1 MPSGQKG
8 RVDMEEKRGPLS
20 PSEWRVM
27 ACLWTG
33 PKTLMELVHLL
44 KDSAGWAKSTV
55 TTMVR
60 RMEEKGLIDY
70 ETSGRA
76 KVFRAALARE
86 DAAAVEADSL
96 LERAFHGSVGL
107 LVSSLV
113 DRSSLSK
120 ADIDEL
126 YAILDK
132 AGEESK

>member
-1 MPSGQKG
+1 M
-8 RVDMEEKRGPLS
+8 DEKRNLLT

-27 ACLWTG
+27 ECLWTG
-33 PKTLMELVHLL
+33 PKTLMELVRLL

-60 RMEEKGLIDY
+60 RLEEKGLVDY
-70 ETSGRA
+70 ETAGRA

-86 DAAAVEADSL
+86 DAAAAETDSL

-132 AGEESK
+132 AEGESK

>member
-1 MPSGQKG
+1 
-8 RVDMEEKRGPLS
+8 MEERRNLLS

-27 ACLWTG
+27 ECLWSG
-33 PKTLMELVHLL
+33 PKTLMELVRAL

-60 RMEEKGLIDY
+60 RLEEKGLVDH
-70 ETSGRA
+70 ETSGRT
-76 KVFRAALARE
+76 KIFQAALARE
-86 DAAAVEADSL
+86 DAAAAEMDSL

-113 DRSSLSK
+113 ERSSLTR

-132 AGEESK
+132 AEEESK

>member
-1 MPSGQKG
+1 
-8 RVDMEEKRGPLS
+8 MEENRGLLA

-27 ACLWTG
+27 ECLWTG
-33 PKTLMELVHLL
+33 PKTLMELVRAL

-60 RMEEKGLIDY
+60 RMEEKGLIDH

-76 KVFRAALARE
+76 KVFRAVLARE
-86 DAAAVEADSL
+86 DAAAAETDSL

-113 DRSSLSK
+113 DRSSLTK

>member
-1 MPSGQKG
+1 
-8 RVDMEEKRGPLS
+8 MEDRRNLLS

-27 ACLWTG
+27 ECLWSG
-33 PKTLMELVHLL
+33 PKTLMELVRAL

-60 RMEEKGLIDY
+60 RLEEKGLVDH
-70 ETSGRA
+70 ETSGRT
-76 KVFRAALARE
+76 KIFQAALARE
-86 DAAAVEADSL
+86 DAAAAETDSL
-96 LERAFHGSVGL
+96 RERAFHGSVGL

-113 DRSSLSK
+113 ERSSLTR

-132 AGEESK
+132 AEEESK

>member
-1 MPSGQKG
+1 MM
-8 RVDMEEKRGPLS
+8 DEKHDSLT

-27 ACLWTG
+27 ECLWTG
-33 PKTLMELVHLL
+33 PKTLMELVRLL

-60 RMEEKGLIDY
+60 RMEEKGLITY
-70 ETSGRA
+70 ELSGRT
-76 KVFRAALARE
+76 KIFRAVLARE
-86 DAAAVEADSL
+86 DAAAVETDSL

-107 LVSSLV
+107 LVSSLME
-113 DRSSLSK
+113 RSSLSK

-132 AGEESK
+132 AEEERK

>member
-1 MPSGQKG
+1 
-8 RVDMEEKRGPLS
+8 MEEKHSTLS

-27 ACLWTG
+27 ECLWTG
-33 PKTLMELVHLL
+33 PKTLMELVRAL

-60 RMEEKGLIDY
+60 RMEEKGLIGY

-76 KVFRAALARE
+76 KVFQAALARE
-86 DAAAVEADSL
+86 DAAAAETDSL

-107 LVSSLV
+107 LVSSLME
-113 DRSSLSK
+113 RSSLTK

-126 YAILDK
+126 YAILDR
-132 AGEESK
+132 AEEDVK